1 MLGLKLL
8 PDNNEF
14 LERLMDNKMLAVK
27 ASENVIRL
35 FPPLTVEKKEIDEAL
50 NKLEKTCQG

>member
-1 MLGLKLL
+1 
-8 PDNNEF
+8 
-14 LERLMDNKMLAVK
+14 
-27 ASENVIRL
+27 L